1 MSFLQIY
8 LLLKNGFTNVLCFP
22 FFYYVHVVYAFVLQ
36 LGNGILCMLGK
47 Y

>member
-1 MSFLQIY
+1 MFFLQIY

-22 FFYYVHVVYAFVLQ
+22 FFYYVHVEYAFVLQ
-36 LGNGILCMLGK
+36 WGNGILCMLGK